1 VYVANRITNV
11 GSCLINV
18 SRTRTTTDRN
28 QSRYTIPIHS
38 YHNRMTRRDGTALE
52 SRSCV
57 NIKEREGRKE
67 MDEGQKLAVS
77 SVVDDGGRW
86 PFAGRFILPCARAQI
101 RPKYH
106 RWRRPFR
113 ACIVER
119 NWPYQAEEN
128 TLLIVLCLTEWTIF
142 PQPHH
147 TNALPFF
154 FVHQSPI
161 TLDSSRYHWHHE
173 PGMLRHCIRK
183 IS

>member
-1 VYVANRITNV
+1 
-11 GSCLINV
+11 
-18 SRTRTTTDRN
+18 
-28 QSRYTIPIHS
+28 
-38 YHNRMTRRDGTALE
+38 MTRRDGTALE

-154 FVHQSPI
+154 RPSI
-161 TLDSSRYHWHHE
+161 TDHSRLLSLSLTPWTWDAAALHPKNFLEHSLE
-173 PGMLRHCIRK
+173 GV
-183 IS
+183 